1 MVRAILALCAA
12 LLLAACGVDNTSA
25 PDAEIMRYRYVA
37 GPPTSITLFT
47 TVNDRNN
54 TGAHSALLVNGSE
67 RVLFDPAGTFSHP
80 QAPVRGDVHYG
91 MTDRMV
97 DFYRDYH
104 ARDTDKEKFHVI
116 EQTILVS
123 PEVAEMILQRVKS
136 NGAVPKAYCANS
148 ISSLLRGVPGFD
160 GIRTTFFPVN
170 LEGQFAKLPG
180 VSRRIITEE
189 NDNPG
194 AGHGVI
200 LVDDDGNVVN

>member
-1 MVRAILALCAA
+1 MVRAVLALCAA
-12 LLLAACGVDNTSA
+12 VLLAACGVDNTSA
-25 PDAEIMRYRYVA
+25 PDAEIARYRHVA

-80 QAPVRGDVHYG
+80 HAPVRGDVHYG
-91 MTDRMV
+91 MTDKLV
-97 DFYRDYH
+97 NFYLDYH
-104 ARDTDKEKFHVI
+104 ARDSEKEKFHVV

-123 PEVAEMILQRVKS
+123 PQTAELILQRVKT
-136 NGAVPKAYCANS
+136 NGAVSKAYCANS
-148 ISSLLRGVPGFD
+148 ISSLLRDIPGFERL
-160 GIRTTFFPVN
+160 GVTFFPLK
-170 LEGQFAKLPG
+170 LEADFAKLPG

-200 LVDDDGNVVN
+200 LVDDDGNVMN